1 MKFDLDEMYRM
12 TVMTVILIICML
24 SFIVV
29 KSCIHEMNYIE
40 LQKVQF
46 KHEQL
51 LKGIKE

>member
-1 MKFDLDEMYRM
+1 MKFDLNEMYRM
-12 TVMTVILIICML
+12 TVVLIICML

-51 LKGIKE
+51 LKGTKE

>member
-1 MKFDLDEMYRM
+1 MKFDLDEMYR
-12 TVMTVILIICML
+12 MTVILIICML

>member
-12 TVMTVILIICML
+12 TVVLIICML
-24 SFIVV
+24 SSFIVV

-51 LKGIKE
+51 LKGTKE